1 MAKSLQDQ
9 LRQAGLANQ
18 KQVVKARK
26 AKNTKEKMQRK
37 GVVVTDEAAELVKQ
51 REAEKL
57 AKDRALNDAKNK
69 AAEDRAIQA
78 QIQQMVTL
86 NAIEGH
92 GDIEYGFE
100 YNGRIRNLYITNE
113 IRKALI
119 NGILSI
125 VGTSKTESIVPR
137 KVAQKIAERDASWVL
152 LMNNK
157 NDVESASTDDEY
169 AGYEVPDDLMW

>member
-1 MAKSLQDQ
+1 MAKSLQEQ

-37 GVVVTDEAAELVKQ
+37 GVAVADEAAELVKQ
-51 REAEKL
+51 RELEKQ

-69 AAEDRAIQA
+69 AAEERAIQA
-78 QIQQMVTL
+78 QIQQMVQL
-86 NAIEGH
+86 NEIDERGEV
-92 GDIEYGFE
+92 EYSYE
-100 YNGRIRNLYITNE
+100 HNGKIRNIFTTGDV
-113 IRKALI
+113 RTALI
-119 NGILSI
+119 KGILSI
-125 VGTSKTESIVPR
+125 VGTSDSEFIVPR
-137 KVAQKIAERDASWVL
+137 KVALKIAERDNSWVL

-157 NDVESASTDDEY
+157 TEEEGTTDDEY